1 MKLYRTLLLAAA
13 ALVISCNSR
22 KDSISYIPEAPDY
35 TDNEMWICD
44 TICSGNTKGANVFY
58 ISPTCI
64 WDWKSSDGTM
74 YHHMDTRNVEQRS
87 SVASAVKLASEL
99 LGKDCR
105 FWAPYYRQITME
117 SWMTD
122 PKTTEDRFR
131 TAFED
136 IQKAFKYF
144 YDNINGGSPFILAG
158 HSQGGKAVIEL
169 LKNTLTDSQRQNLV
183 ASYVFGFGITE
194 EEINAYPDKL
204 RPAADSSDTGVIVSF
219 NSVSSL
225 EGMSEMFYDNVVCI
239 NPLNWRT
246 DTTYASPD
254 MNRGTVFFDAAGK
267 PDTLL
272 HQVGA
277 RISSKYKTLIIDGLN
292 DDDYFIES
300 ISSIFPKGN
309 YHVQELNLYF
319 INIQDNIR
327 CRTDAFYNGRQL

>member
-1 MKLYRTLLLAAA
+1 MKLYRTLLLAAVA
-13 ALVISCNSR
+13 SVISCNSR
-22 KDSISYIPEAPDY
+22 KDSVSFIPEAPDY
-35 TDNEMWICD
+35 TDKEMWICD
-44 TICSGNTKGANVFY
+44 TVCSGNIEGANVFY

-64 WDWKSSDGTM
+64 WDWKTPDGTVS
-74 YHHMDTRNVEQRS
+74 HHMDSKNEEQRS
-87 SVASAVKLASEL
+87 AVAGAVKLASEL

-122 PKTTEDRFR
+122 RQTTEYRFR

-136 IQKAFKYF
+136 IQEAFKYF

-169 LKNTLTDSQRQNLV
+169 LKTTLTDSQRQNLV

-194 EEINAYPDKL
+194 EEMNAYPDKL
-204 RPAADSSDTGVIVSF
+204 KPAADSSDTGVIISF

-225 EGMSEMFYDNVVCI
+225 EGMAEMFYDNAVCI

-246 DTTYASPD
+246 DTAYASPGK
-254 MNRGTVFFDAAGK
+254 NKGSVFFNGEGK
-267 PDTLL
+267 ADTLFQ
-272 HQVGA
+272 QVGA
-277 RISSKYKTLIIDGLN
+277 RISPAYKTLVIDGLN
-292 DDDYFIES
+292 DDDYYIES

-319 INIQDNIR
+319 INLQDNIR
-327 CRTDAFYNGRQL
+327 CRVNSFYADRQL